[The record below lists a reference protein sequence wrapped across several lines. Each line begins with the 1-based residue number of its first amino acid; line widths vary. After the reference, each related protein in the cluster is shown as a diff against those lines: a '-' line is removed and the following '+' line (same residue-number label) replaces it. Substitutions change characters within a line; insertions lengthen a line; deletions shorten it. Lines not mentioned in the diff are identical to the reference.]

1 MEDLQAGGAKY
12 ILEDRQ
18 IARGFSVIEAI
29 VMLGVLIAF
38 TLVVIALLIRE
49 FGVEKYNGQEIPS
62 NASIEATP

>member
-1 MEDLQAGGAKY
+1 MEDLQAGGAKC

-29 VMLGVLIAF
+29 VMLGVLIVF

-49 FGVEKYNGQEIPS
+49 FGEEKNNGQEIPS